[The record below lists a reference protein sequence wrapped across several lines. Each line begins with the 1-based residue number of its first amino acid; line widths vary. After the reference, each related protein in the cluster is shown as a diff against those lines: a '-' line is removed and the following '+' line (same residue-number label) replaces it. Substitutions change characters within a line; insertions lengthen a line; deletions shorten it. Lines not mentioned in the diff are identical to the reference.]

1 MNTKVIIDSASNILY
16 KSFYVYAL
24 TERFGVSHVSFSSE
38 PFKDL
43 AHTTREHGGMVFI
56 IRENTKTIRY
66 VISVDDS
73 YCVNDELY
81 QWCDVYGSVN
91 ANFALTPKKYHAKLV
106 SLCPSFGIRCWSL
119 PQTIYYGIHNYL
131 DFHPSR
137 PKNFLGRHKA
147 MYQRTPYSD
156 YLTKIDVEDNYV
168 FFASTLWYSDEWNH
182 NDAGVN
188 LRRANFIRAC
198 KQIPNIL
205 FEGGLVS
212 QGSDRSSENL
222 FLDCLWGGVN
232 MNKWLENT
240 RKSILVFNTPAFWDC
255 HGWKLG
261 EYLAMGKCIVSTALS
276 NDLPAPLIHGKHIHL
291 VDNTEESMREAVA
304 YIIKHPEYR
313 KQLEQHVRAYW
324 EQYGS
329 PAASLRLLGI

>member
-222 FLDCLWGGVN
+222 FLDCLWGG
-232 MNKWLENT
+232 
-240 RKSILVFNTPAFWDC
+240 
-255 HGWKLG
+255 
-261 EYLAMGKCIVSTALS
+261 GKYEQMV
-276 NDLPAPLIHGKHIHL
+276 GKY
-291 VDNTEESMREAVA
+291 A
-304 YIIKHPEYR
+304 
-313 KQLEQHVRAYW
+313 
-324 EQYGS
+324 
-329 PAASLRLLGI
+329 